1 MAILKIARMGN
12 PALRRQAD
20 PIEDASDPAIRTLLT
35 DMVDT
40 MRDADGTGLAATQVH
55 ANVAAVVYYV
65 EEGRGG
71 ADQEAVPLTT
81 LINPVVT
88 PLDGDAVYDWEG
100 CLSVPGLIG
109 LVPRP
114 PRIHL
119 AAETPDGALI
129 DHELDGFHARVVQ
142 HECDHLAGI
151 LYPQRMDDLSLLL
164 FREELRH
171 GIPEKA
177 KLLLGEPKEGETS

>member
-1 MAILKIARMGN
+1 VAILKIARMGN

-20 PIEDASDPAIRTLLT
+20 PIEDARDPAIQTLLA

-55 ANVAAVVYYV
+55 ANLAAVVYYV
-65 EEGRGG
+65 EKGRGG
-71 ADQEAVPLTT
+71 ADQEAVPLTK

-88 PLDGDAVYDWEG
+88 PLDDAPVYDWEG

-114 PRIHL
+114 PRIHMS
-119 AAETPDGALI
+119 ATTPDGDRI
-129 DHELDGFHARVVQ
+129 DREYEGFHARVLQ

-171 GIPEKA
+171 GVPEKA
-177 KLLLGEPKEGETS
+177 KALLTASE

>member
-20 PIEDASDPAIRTLLT
+20 PIEDASDPVILTLL
-35 DMVDT
+35 DNMVDT
-40 MRDADGTGLAATQVH
+40 MRDANGTGLAATQVH
-55 ANVAAVVYYV
+55 EPLAAVVYFV

-71 ADQEAVPLTT
+71 ADQEAVPLTK
-81 LINPVVT
+81 LINPVIT
-88 PLDGDAVYDWEG
+88 PLDGAPVYDWEG

-119 AAETPDGALI
+119 AAQTPDGDRI
-129 DHELDGFHARVVQ
+129 DREIDGFHARMLQ

-151 LYPQRMDDLSLLL
+151 LYPQRMDDLSLLM

-171 GIPEKA
+171 GVPEKA
-177 KLLLGEPKEGETS
+177 KALLNPPE

>member
-1 MAILKIARMGN
+1 VAILKIAKMGN
-12 PALRRQAD
+12 PALRELAA
-20 PIEDASDPAIRTLLT
+20 PIEDPGDPEVRALLD
-35 DMVDT
+35 DMVET
-40 MRDADGTGLAATQVH
+40 MEDAQGTGLAATQVH
-55 ANVAAVVYYV
+55 RPLAAVVYHV

-71 ADQEAVPLTT
+71 KDQEAVPLTK
-81 LINPVVT
+81 LINPVIT
-88 PLDGDAVYDWEG
+88 PLDGARVYDWEG

-114 PRIHL
+114 TRIHL
-119 AAETPDGALI
+119 SAVTPDGEQI
-129 DHELDGFHARVVQ
+129 DREYEGFHARVLQ

-171 GIPEKA
+171 GVPEKA
-177 KLLLGEPKEGETS
+177 KALLAASE